1 MLTKILF
8 TAAVIAVVVALM
20 RFRRQREALV
30 SRDEPRLVNP
40 PKEKKGMP
48 IGWLASAAV
57 SLMLI
62 ASGVLLY
69 NHWQDSNVVISVR
82 VVDASSGKSETYR
95 AYRGDV
101 DDREFVTVDGVR
113 VVLADTERLETSTR
127 SRGQN

>member
-8 TAAVIAVVVALM
+8 TAAVILAVVAVV

-30 SRDEPRLVNP
+30 SREEPRLVNP
-40 PKEKKGMP
+40 PKRKSMP

-57 SLMLI
+57 ALMLI

-69 NHWQDSNVVISVR
+69 NHWKDSNVVITVR
-82 VVDASSGKSETYR
+82 VVDAGSGKSETYR

-101 DDREFVTVDGVR
+101 DDREFVTVDGMR
-113 VVLADTERLETSTR
+113 VVLAETERLETSTR
-127 SRGQN
+127 SQDQN